1 MNNKNSTFTA
11 NHDDLEPQ
19 LESAVWA
26 VLSEPLP
33 ADAIAR
39 VKSQALALEEITRSE
54 NSTFNSQLILESSMD
69 ASCFIGRLYLV
80 GPRGN
85 DDVSFVVQCI
95 CASD

>member
-1 MNNKNSTFTA
+1 MNDRNSTFTA

-39 VKSQALALEEITRSE
+39 VKSQALALEEKPGAETRP
-54 NSTFNSQLILESSMD
+54 STRNISWS
-69 ASCFIGRLYLV
+69 R
-80 GPRGN
+80 R
-85 DDVSFVVQCI
+85 
-95 CASD
+95 